1 MKGNWKKWLR
11 PGGIRGPVKIPPP
24 SKFGNKKTQVMGIL
38 FASKKEAE
46 RYLELKALQDAGWI
60 KNLQLQER
68 FLLIAA
74 TPGEKACSYVADFS
88 YYCQGEKIVED
99 VKGVKTPVYR
109 IKKKLMLEKFGI
121 KIKEIF

>member
-1 MKGNWKKWLR
+1 
-11 PGGIRGPVKIPPP
+11 
-24 SKFGNKKTQVMGIL
+24 MGIL